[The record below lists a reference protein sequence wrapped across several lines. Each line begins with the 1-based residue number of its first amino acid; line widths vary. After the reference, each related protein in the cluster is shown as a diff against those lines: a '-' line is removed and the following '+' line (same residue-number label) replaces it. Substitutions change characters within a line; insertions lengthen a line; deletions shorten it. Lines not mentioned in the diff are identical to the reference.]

1 MINLVDRHSCLCS
14 FPSGNSL
21 FLPSRLSKVFASK
34 IELETKIIH
43 RMKIIEKL
51 YIISSVPLVAFVQI
65 WSKVLLPS
73 LPFLPLLVQ
82 SIYTAFGVIYSFI
95 LINLELFSVDVK
107 KQQ

>member
-1 MINLVDRHSCLCS
+1 MNIL
-14 FPSGNSL
+14 
-21 FLPSRLSKVFASK
+21 
-34 IELETKIIH
+34 
-43 RMKIIEKL
+43 EKL

-82 SIYTAFGVIYSFI
+82 SLYTALGVLYSFI
-95 LINLELFSVDVK
+95 LINFELFSVDVK

>member
-1 MINLVDRHSCLCS
+1 MN
-14 FPSGNSL
+14 
-21 FLPSRLSKVFASK
+21 
-34 IELETKIIH
+34 
-43 RMKIIEKL
+43 IIEKL
-51 YIISSVPLVAFVQI
+51 YVISSVPLVAFVQI

-95 LINLELFSVDVK
+95 LINLELFSVDIK